1 MFPLHS
7 KRDSLRR
14 SGVPQLHEWMF
25 WHSHS
30 VVVAARKLVAGIL
43 LATASAYGGPVDVV
57 NWF

>member
-43 LATASAYGGPVDVV
+43 LATAPAYREPVRMS
-57 NWF
+57 